1 MPRPRP
7 RLVSHRPTRTV
18 PTRAGAVRPVAV
30 VDDRRSA
37 PRFQPSTLPPLE
49 VRLADGTAIDI
60 VNISRTGLLARS
72 RARLLPGAMIGLRI
86 VAGQTTVML
95 MGRVVRASL
104 VALDDEHPCYE
115 SALVFSQE
123 FPLLAFD
130 AHAATD
136 AQPGAVPRAA
146 TEPSGPYPV
155 EIGRLNGSP
164 TVLTVTARPRKARAS
179 AR

>member
-1 MPRPRP
+1 
-7 RLVSHRPTRTV
+7 
-18 PTRAGAVRPVAV
+18 
-30 VDDRRSA
+30 
-37 PRFQPSTLPPLE
+37 LPPLE

-72 RARLLPGAMIGLRI
+72 RARLLPGALIGLRI
-86 VAGQTTVML
+86 VAGNTTVML

-104 VALDDEHPCYE
+104 IALDGEHPCYE

-130 AHAATD
+130 AQAAEMAASTS
-136 AQPGAVPRAA
+136 PGPVSAPG
-146 TEPSGPYPV
+146 GPYPM
-155 EIGRLNGSP
+155 EIGRLNGNP
-164 TVLTVTARPRKARAS
+164 TVLTVTARAKKARAA

>member
-7 RLVSHRPTRTV
+7 RLVSRRPTR
-18 PTRAGAVRPVAV
+18 PGQKHAGAARPVAV
-30 VDDRRSA
+30 ADERRSA
-37 PRFQPSTLPPLE
+37 PRFQPSALPPLE

-86 VAGQTTVML
+86 VTGDTTVML

-104 VALDDEHPCYE
+104 VALEGEHPSYE

-130 AHAATD
+130 AHTATD
-136 AQPGAVPRAA
+136 TQPNVSWRPIADA
-146 TEPSGPYPV
+146 TSPYPV

-164 TVLTVTARPRKARAS
+164 TVLTVTARPRKARAG